1 MWLKLAFLVVPLAE
15 IALYVLIGRVIGV
28 WLTLAWV
35 ILSAAIGIYI
45 LKRASRFGTITLD
58 RGMQALGHPLSPLA
72 RRVMQILAAILLILP
87 GFLTDT
93 LGLLLLLPPLQT
105 GLIGLLAARI
115 TVHRAGAGQGMTV
128 DGDWH
133 EVDPAPD
140 GRLSGP
146 DRADPP
152 SGWTRH

>member
-1 MWLKLAFLVVPLAE
+1 MWLKLAILVVPLVE

-35 ILSAAIGIYI
+35 VLSAAIGVYI
-45 LKRASRFGTITLD
+45 LKRASRFGTISFD

-93 LGLLLLLPPLQT
+93 LGLLLLLPPVQT
-105 GLIGLLAARI
+105 GLIGLLASRI
-115 TVHRAGAGQGMTV
+115 TIHQPGMAQSMTV
-128 DGDWH
+128 DGEWH
-133 EVDPAPD
+133 EVDPTPD
-140 GRLSGP
+140 GQLKGP
-146 DRADPP
+146 DRAEPP
-152 SGWTRH
+152 SDWTRH